1 MAKTRGSWL
10 LKNRIPSR
18 YRTPSHTLLPLTRYS
33 LTLILTLLLFC
44 CCCFFFIFF
53 FTFVSITPSF
63 SKSHSRVRVSA
74 L

>member
-33 LTLILTLLLFC
+33 LTHSHSPTLLLLLLLLLHLLLHLRFNHT
-44 CCCFFFIFF
+44 FFFQI
-53 FTFVSITPSF
+53 TF
-63 SKSHSRVRVSA
+63 
-74 L
+74 